1 MVPFSKKQHNL
12 NVKYNGKCNA
22 LFQENLNISCNYIW
36 NEQKALKDFMLSHIN
51 KKLNWHNVENFK
63 SMGMENVMYINVI

>member
-22 LFQENLNISCNYIW
+22 LFQEKLNISCNYIW
-36 NEQKALKDFMLSHIN
+36 NEQKASKDFMLSHIN
-51 KKLNWHNVENFK
+51 KKSNWHNVENLK
-63 SMGMENVMYINVI
+63 SMGMENLMYINVI